1 MKNREKFAKEILDIA
16 CSGRNIAVTKENK
29 IAYCSNI
36 SCESCMFDNC
46 GKHIGRSQECS
57 DQLRKWAES
66 EYVET
71 PVITSK
77 EKKFLDLLLPN
88 YKYIATD
95 IQKHLKIGRN
105 KTYQLIQL
113 SSFPKIKIG
122 NTYRI
127 PKEKYLKWIS
137 DNIRKTIFL

>member
-1 MKNREKFAKEILDIA
+1 MTGILLIIV
-16 CSGRNIAVTKENK
+16 S
-29 IAYCSNI
+29 
-36 SCESCMFDNC
+36 
-46 GKHIGRSQECS
+46 
-57 DQLRKWAES
+57 
-66 EYVET
+66 
-71 PVITSK
+71 
-77 EKKFLDLLLPN
+77 LLALALSW
-88 YKYIATD
+88 IVTD

>member
-1 MKNREKFAKEILDIA
+1 MTMDEML
-16 CSGRNIAVTKENK
+16 
-29 IAYCSNI
+29 
-36 SCESCMFDNC
+36 
-46 GKHIGRSQECS
+46 
-57 DQLRKWAES
+57 
-66 EYVET
+66 T
-71 PVITSK
+71 P
-77 EKKFLDLLLPN
+77 
-88 YKYIATD
+88 TD

-122 NTYRI
+122 NTYRV

>member
-1 MKNREKFAKEILDIA
+1 MESFKYGPYNQKEYGMDEML
-16 CSGRNIAVTKENK
+16 
-29 IAYCSNI
+29 
-36 SCESCMFDNC
+36 
-46 GKHIGRSQECS
+46 
-57 DQLRKWAES
+57 
-66 EYVET
+66 T
-71 PVITSK
+71 P
-77 EKKFLDLLLPN
+77 
-88 YKYIATD
+88 TD

>member
-1 MKNREKFAKEILDIA
+1 MESFKYGSYNQKEYRKDEKI
-16 CSGRNIAVTKENK
+16 
-29 IAYCSNI
+29 
-36 SCESCMFDNC
+36 
-46 GKHIGRSQECS
+46 
-57 DQLRKWAES
+57 
-66 EYVET
+66 T
-71 PVITSK
+71 P
-77 EKKFLDLLLPN
+77 
-88 YKYIATD
+88 TD
-95 IQKHLKIGRN
+95 IQKHLKIGRI

>member
-1 MKNREKFAKEILDIA
+1 MESFKYGSYNQKEYGMDEML
-16 CSGRNIAVTKENK
+16 
-29 IAYCSNI
+29 
-36 SCESCMFDNC
+36 
-46 GKHIGRSQECS
+46 
-57 DQLRKWAES
+57 
-66 EYVET
+66 T
-71 PVITSK
+71 P
-77 EKKFLDLLLPN
+77 
-88 YKYIATD
+88 TD

-122 NTYRI
+122 NKYRI

>member
-1 MKNREKFAKEILDIA
+1 M
-16 CSGRNIAVTKENK
+16 
-29 IAYCSNI
+29 
-36 SCESCMFDNC
+36 ESF
-46 GKHIGRSQECS
+46 
-57 DQLRKWAES
+57 
-66 EYVET
+66 
-71 PVITSK
+71 
-77 EKKFLDLLLPN
+77 
-88 YKYIATD
+88 KYGSYN
-95 IQKHLKIGRN
+95 QKHLKIGRN